1 MDHNISGPSHSYNVL
16 YSIVS
21 WKQPLGEIIG
31 YIMYCQEQKKV
42 SRKGVAKHISLF
54 IKYLFLW
61 HLSLIKTFNAFLLF
75 CCLIYYVGSK
85 YWNYVK
91 SPCIV
96 WESYIDHYIMIKAVK
111 RFLSYQYNNLQFS
124 FGGTPLIVALRQRI
138 WYIKMGLSLS
148 FFIDKST
155 QNE

>member
-111 RFLSYQYNNLQFS
+111 RFFCRISTIIFILFWWYSVNC
-124 FGGTPLIVALRQRI
+124 GTETKNMIHKKWVYLCLLYR
-138 WYIKMGLSLS
+138 
-148 FFIDKST
+148 
-155 QNE
+155 

>member
-16 YSIVS
+16 YSILS

-61 HLSLIKTFNAFLLF
+61 HLSLIKIFNAFLLF
-75 CCLIYYVGSK
+75 CCLIYHADAK
-85 YWNYVK
+85 YWNQVK
-91 SPCIV
+91 SPYIV

-111 RFLSYQYNNLQFS
+111 RFCHISTIIFILFWWYSVNC
-124 FGGTPLIVALRQRI
+124 GTETKNMIH
-138 WYIKMGLSLS
+138 KK
-148 FFIDKST
+148 FIFVVL
-155 QNE
+155 